1 MKKKV
6 CELFWPVLSVNFHQA
21 VGQQWREK
29 LPRHAASASV
39 GHMTWSGGVVA
50 MVTQM
55 VKQGEVQIAHQN
67 RVGLG

>member
-6 CELFWPVLSVNFHQA
+6 CELFWPVLSVDLHQA

-29 LPRHAASASV
+29 LSRYTTSTSV

-50 MVTQM
+50 MVTRM
-55 VKQGEVQIAHQN
+55 VEQDEVQIAHQN